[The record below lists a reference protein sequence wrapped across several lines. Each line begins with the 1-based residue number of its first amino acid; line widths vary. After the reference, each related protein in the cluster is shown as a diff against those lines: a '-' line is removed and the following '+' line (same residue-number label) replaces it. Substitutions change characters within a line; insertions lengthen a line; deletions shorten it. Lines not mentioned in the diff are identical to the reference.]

1 MKLRI
6 GRRMLALFLTVVM
19 AMCAVPFPSADVLAE
34 ETVVSGTITEA
45 DGVKRL
51 SYGSPALDTAL
62 FEQGAEPI
70 VVTKEED
77 IAYFN
82 EMETITMTMV
92 FRYREP
98 VSKNHAFFALEGN
111 DGEHIT
117 FWQNPLVSNNTQ
129 GRISFDWKGSQGIF
143 GSRDGHK
150 ISDTNYHKLTV
161 SYVPPDANTTATNV
175 YFAIDGVNTN
185 MNLTNLASNWY
196 GKINELLQGESPLH
210 TFTIGGKGKNT
221 TYNVTAANGGMYDF
235 DGDIKYMEFSSKKLN
250 ANEVVAENQ
259 KCPDGLFE
267 ALSSYITT
275 CESTYQKENED
286 GNYPSATW
294 EPYETAL
301 TAAKTVT
308 ASTPE
313 WVIYNKYDALKAAE
327 DALKAGGKNIAPTAV
342 TDGAAIL
349 VQGKTLTM
357 SGKDLATDAN
367 NDLLTITSAE
377 SAEAAAENIGL
388 NVEDGLL
395 KIRCAEGYQYD
406 PAHKETPFTVNAVVS
421 DGVDEVNASF
431 SLYIEQAPLKLE
443 YNDIEL
449 DPAHDEEVM
458 FLEKK
463 EIKKLTQIEESLEV
477 SMTFRYDA
485 SKAFNKN
492 GENYYYLMEIGDS
505 ENNYSEKDN
514 NGLAGANPP
523 ARAHSSLALIL
534 NVSSGTV
541 YMNTGAWEGS
551 TDWTFR

>member
-1 MKLRI
+1 
-6 GRRMLALFLTVVM
+6 
-19 AMCAVPFPSADVLAE
+19 
-34 ETVVSGTITEA
+34 
-45 DGVKRL
+45 
-51 SYGSPALDTAL
+51 
-62 FEQGAEPI
+62 
-70 VVTKEED
+70 
-77 IAYFN
+77 
-82 EMETITMTMV
+82 
-92 FRYREP
+92 
-98 VSKNHAFFALEGN
+98 
-111 DGEHIT
+111 
-117 FWQNPLVSNNTQ
+117 
-129 GRISFDWKGSQGIF
+129 
-143 GSRDGHK
+143 
-150 ISDTNYHKLTV
+150 
-161 SYVPPDANTTATNV
+161 
-175 YFAIDGVNTN
+175 
-185 MNLTNLASNWY
+185 
-196 GKINELLQGESPLH
+196 
-210 TFTIGGKGKNT
+210 
-221 TYNVTAANGGMYDF
+221 
-235 DGDIKYMEFSSKKLN
+235 MEFSSKKLN

-463 EIKKLTQIEESLEV
+463 EIKK
-477 SMTFRYDA
+477 RC
-485 SKAFNKN
+485 
-492 GENYYYLMEIGDS
+492 
-505 ENNYSEKDN
+505 
-514 NGLAGANPP
+514 
-523 ARAHSSLALIL
+523 
-534 NVSSGTV
+534 
-541 YMNTGAWEGS
+541 
-551 TDWTFR
+551 